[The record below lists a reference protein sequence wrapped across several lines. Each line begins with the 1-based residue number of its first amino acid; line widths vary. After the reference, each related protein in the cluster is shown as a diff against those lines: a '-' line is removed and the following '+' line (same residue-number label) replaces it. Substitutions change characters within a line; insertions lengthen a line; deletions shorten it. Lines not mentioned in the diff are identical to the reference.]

1 MYIDKKYLYKYK
13 IYISQNY
20 IYIDRHF
27 NNIASIPVGY
37 DNIAYMYILVNY
49 VLFYQSILWLLY
61 SNNKINPI
69 NSVEIGRTSWIQ
81 MLAE

>member
-1 MYIDKKYLYKYK
+1 MKFIYLLKLYI
-13 IYISQNY
+13 Y
-20 IYIDRHF
+20 IYIDLHF
-27 NNIASIPVGY
+27 NSIASIPVGY

>member
-1 MYIDKKYLYKYK
+1 MYIDL
-13 IYISQNY
+13 
-20 IYIDRHF
+20 HF
-27 NNIASIPVGY
+27 NSIASIPVGY